1 MPPDIN
7 DKSVVIP
14 LSNAETLL
22 DHRPENNSEK
32 HEEEQAYFQKV
43 DCV

>member
-14 LSNAETLL
+14 LSNAEKLS
-22 DHRPENNSEK
+22 DDRAENNSEK
-32 HEEEQAYFQKV
+32 HEEEQAYFRKV